1 MDARGAETLM
11 TALGFPH
18 GVGRLYDQLLP
29 LAGRPLEEV
38 LAGLGIT
45 ADELAARAAPLVEAE
60 IVDLRPAGV
69 TVLTP
74 ADAVSR
80 MIATAAERARLAH
93 DRLLSISR
101 AMPYVAGS
109 TARVP
114 SSHLAETEQ
123 PLDGEVFSSRYL
135 AETLSTL
142 VAGTSGELRWLRPDQ
157 WTLPREDKMLALV
170 ATAVK
175 SGRRA
180 RALYPVPA
188 LRDARSAIEARAE
201 AGEEI
206 RLLPE
211 IPTRLL
217 IVGTSHAVL
226 PEPLGN
232 TESPLVMVRQRS
244 IVQAL
249 ILLFEQ
255 MWSDAAPFALG
266 LRRGDPA
273 RRLLLQ
279 QLASGAQ
286 DEQIAR
292 RLGLGLRT
300 VRRRV
305 AELMS
310 ELGAESR
317 FQAGVE
323 AARRGWL

>member
-1 MDARGAETLM
+1 MDAKGAETLM
-11 TALGFPH
+11 TALGFPQ

-29 LAGRPLEEV
+29 LAGRPLDEV
-38 LAGLGIT
+38 LAGVGVT
-45 ADELAARAAPLVEAE
+45 ADELADRAAPLVEAE
-60 IVDLRPAGV
+60 IVELHPAGIV
-69 TVLTP
+69 VLTP

-80 MIATAAERARLAH
+80 MIATAAQRARLAH

-101 AMPYVAGS
+101 AMPYVAG
-109 TARVP
+109 TAARVP
-114 SSHLAETEQ
+114 SSHLAQTAQ
-123 PLDGEVFSSRYL
+123 PLDGEVFSARSLPEML
-135 AETLSTL
+135 ATL
-142 VAGTSGELRWLRPDQ
+142 VGSTTGDLRWLRPDQ
-157 WTLPREDKMLALV
+157 WRLPWEDEMLALV
-170 ATAVK
+170 AAAVK

-180 RALYPVPA
+180 RALYPVHA
-188 LRDARSAIEARAE
+188 LRDARPVIQARAD

-206 RLLPE
+206 RVLPE

-217 IVGTSHAVL
+217 VIGTSHALL

-232 TESPLVMVRQRS
+232 TQSPLVMVRQHG

-249 ILLFEQ
+249 TLLFEY
-255 MWSDAAPFALG
+255 MWADAAPFDLG
-266 LRRGDPA
+266 LRRDA
-273 RRLLLQ
+273 TRRLLLQ

-292 RLGLGLRT
+292 RLGIGLRT

-305 AELMS
+305 AALMS

>member
-1 MDARGAETLM
+1 MDAKGAETLM
-11 TALGFPH
+11 TALGFPQ
-18 GVGRLYDQLLP
+18 GVGRLYDRLLP
-29 LAGRPLEEV
+29 LAGRSLDEV
-38 LAGLGIT
+38 LAGLGGT
-45 ADELAARAAPLVEAE
+45 ADELAAQASLLIEAE
-60 IVDLRPAGV
+60 IVELRPEGIV
-69 TVLTP
+69 VLTP

-80 MIATAAERARLAH
+80 MIATAALRARLAH

-101 AMPYVAGS
+101 AMPYVAG
-109 TARVP
+109 TAARVP
-114 SSHLAETEQ
+114 SSHLAETAQ
-123 PLDGEVFSSRYL
+123 PLDGEVFAARSL
-135 AETLSTL
+135 PETLATL
-142 VAGTSGELRWLRPDQ
+142 VGGTTGDLRWLRPDQ
-157 WTLPREDKMLALV
+157 WTLPWEDEMLALV
-170 ATAVK
+170 ATAVS

-180 RALYPVPA
+180 RALYPVHA
-188 LRDARSAIEARAE
+188 LRDARSVIEARAE

-206 RLLPE
+206 RVLPE

-217 IVGTSHAVL
+217 VIGASHAIL

-232 TESPLVMVRQRS
+232 IESPLVMVRQRG

-249 ILLFEQ
+249 TLLFEG
-255 MWSDAAPFALG
+255 MWSGAVPFDLG
-266 LRRGDPA
+266 LRRDAG

-310 ELGAESR
+310 ELGADSR

>member
-1 MDARGAETLM
+1 MDAKGAETLM

-18 GVGRLYDQLLP
+18 GVGHLYDRLLP
-29 LAGRPLEEV
+29 LAGRPLDEV
-38 LAGLGIT
+38 LAGLGLTI
-45 ADELAARAAPLVEAE
+45 DELATRADPLIEAE
-60 IVDLRPAGV
+60 IVELRPDGV

-80 MIATAAERARLAH
+80 MIATAAARARLAH

-101 AMPYVAGS
+101 AMPYVAGT

-114 SSHLAETEQ
+114 SSHLADTEQ
-123 PLDGEVFSSRYL
+123 PLDGEVFSSRSL
-135 AETLSTL
+135 PETLVTL
-142 VAGTSGELRWLRPDQ
+142 VGGTAGELRWLRPDQ
-157 WTLPREDKMLALV
+157 WTLPWEDEMLALV
-170 ATAVK
+170 ATAVR

-188 LRDARSAIEARAE
+188 LREARSMIQARSE

-206 RLLPE
+206 RVLPE

-217 IVGTSHAVL
+217 IIGTSHAIL

-232 TESPLVMVRQRS
+232 TESPLVMVRQRA

-249 ILLFEQ
+249 TLLFEQ
-255 MWSDAAPFALG
+255 MWADAAPVDLG
-266 LRRGDPA
+266 LRRGDAA

>member
-1 MDARGAETLM
+1 MDAKGAETLM
-11 TALGFPH
+11 TALGFPQ

-29 LAGRPLEEV
+29 LAGRPLDEV
-38 LAGLGIT
+38 LVGVGIT
-45 ADELAARAAPLVEAE
+45 ADELADRAAPLVEAE
-60 IVDLRPAGV
+60 IVELHPAGIV
-69 TVLTP
+69 VLTP

-80 MIATAAERARLAH
+80 MIATAAQRARLAH

-101 AMPYVAGS
+101 AMPYVAG
-109 TARVP
+109 TAARVP
-114 SSHLAETEQ
+114 SSHLAQTAQ
-123 PLDGEVFSSRYL
+123 PLDGELFASRYL
-135 AETLSTL
+135 PETLATL
-142 VAGTSGELRWLRPDQ
+142 VAGTTGDLRWLRPDQ
-157 WTLPREDKMLALV
+157 WRLPWEDEMLALV
-170 ATAVK
+170 AAAVK

-180 RALYPVPA
+180 RALYPVHA
-188 LRDARSAIEARAE
+188 LRDARPVIQARAE

-206 RLLPE
+206 RVLPE

-217 IVGTSHAVL
+217 VIGTSHALL

-232 TESPLVMVRQRS
+232 TQSPLVMVRQHG

-249 ILLFEQ
+249 TLLFEC
-255 MWSDAAPFALG
+255 MWADAAPFDLG
-266 LRRGDPA
+266 LRRDA
-273 RRLLLQ
+273 TRRLLLQ

-292 RLGLGLRT
+292 RLGIGLRT

-305 AELMS
+305 AALMS

>member
-1 MDARGAETLM
+1 MDAKGAETLM

-38 LAGLGIT
+38 LAGLGIA

-60 IVDLRPAGV
+60 ILDLRPEGV

-123 PLDGEVFSSRYL
+123 PLDGEVFSSRSL

-217 IVGTSHAVL
+217 IVGTSHAIL

-249 ILLFEQ
+249 TLLFEQ
-255 MWSDAAPFALG
+255 MWADAAPFDLG
-266 LRRGDPA
+266 LHRGDPA

-292 RLGLGLRT
+292 RLGIGLRT

>member
-1 MDARGAETLM
+1 MDAKGAETLM
-11 TALGFPH
+11 TALGFPQ
-18 GVGRLYDQLLP
+18 GVGHLYDQLLP
-29 LAGRPLEEV
+29 LAGRPLAEV
-38 LAGLGIT
+38 LAGLGAT
-45 ADELAARAAPLVEAE
+45 VDELAARADPLIEAE
-60 IVDLRPAGV
+60 IVELRPEGIV
-69 TVLTP
+69 VLTP

-80 MIATAAERARLAH
+80 MIATAAQRARLAH

-101 AMPYVAGS
+101 AMPYVAG
-109 TARVP
+109 TAARVP
-114 SSHLAETEQ
+114 TSHLADTAQ

-135 AETLSTL
+135 PETLATL
-142 VAGTSGELRWLRPDQ
+142 VSGTTGELRWLRPDQ
-157 WTLPREDKMLALV
+157 WTLPWEDEMLALV
-170 ATAVK
+170 ASAVK

-180 RALYPVPA
+180 RALYPVHA
-188 LRDARSAIEARAE
+188 LRDARSVLESRAE

-206 RLLPE
+206 RVLPE

-217 IVGTSHAVL
+217 VIGTSHAIL

-232 TESPLVMVRQRS
+232 SGSPLVMVRQHG

-249 ILLFEQ
+249 TLLFEG
-255 MWSDAAPFALG
+255 MWSDAVPFDLG
-266 LRRGDPA
+266 LRRDAA

-310 ELGAESR
+310 ELGADSR